1 MLDLIDEKALTV
13 IFANIE
19 DILLTATSFLSS
31 LEQRQK
37 SCRLY
42 IDVVGDILE
51 EHIPMMRVYMVSPS
65 SISVSI
71 STFLSSTTYHLP
83 PTSLYQVTF
92 LFIVPTARLVV
103 WIQITFHGYIVQGRS
118 AYCYREDGPMGIDSW
133 LMFGRP
139 IA

>member
-1 MLDLIDEKALTV
+1 MLDLIDEKALAV

-51 EHIPMMRVYMVSPS
+51 EHIPRMRVYMVSPDPVPI
-65 SISVSI
+65 SIA
-71 STFLSSTTYHLP
+71 TF
-83 PTSLYQVTF
+83 V
-92 LFIVPTARLVV
+92 
-103 WIQITFHGYIVQGRS
+103 
-118 AYCYREDGPMGIDSW
+118 
-133 LMFGRP
+133 
-139 IA
+139 

>member
-1 MLDLIDEKALTV
+1 MLDLIDDKALTV

-51 EHIPMMRVYMVSPS
+51 EHIPRMRVYMVSLTLFILFVPFPH
-65 SISVSI
+65 VA
-71 STFLSSTTYHLP
+71 LTTNRP
-83 PTSLYQVTF
+83 VTTSLHYTETRRGSG
-92 LFIVPTARLVV
+92 L
-103 WIQITFHGYIVQGRS
+103 
-118 AYCYREDGPMGIDSW
+118 
-133 LMFGRP
+133 
-139 IA
+139 